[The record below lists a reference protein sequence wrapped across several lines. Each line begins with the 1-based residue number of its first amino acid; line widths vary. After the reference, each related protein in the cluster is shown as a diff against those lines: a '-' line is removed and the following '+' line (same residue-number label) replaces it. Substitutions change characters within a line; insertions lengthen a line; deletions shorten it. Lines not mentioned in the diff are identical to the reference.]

1 MKHMTYKHITV
12 FSDSL
17 FVSGKYDN
25 TKPSV
30 KIGVPTWISLAVFG
44 VLPELR
50 VITMDGD
57 SLRYIKWVFKDKLHV
72 FSRAQADVE

>member
-1 MKHMTYKHITV
+1 MKHMTYKHNG

-30 KIGVPTWISLAVFG
+30 KGGVPTWMSLAVFR

-50 VITMDGD
+50 VITVDGD

-72 FSRAQADVE
+72 LSRAQADVE